1 MAYQMV
7 FKDGFLDRAR
17 RMSGLKSD
25 AAFAGA
31 IGVSESVLSK
41 AKKTGICTPGMVVGL
56 HLAFGFT
63 PGEVATVGETHSD
76 NQHPQQLLTA

>member
-1 MAYQMV
+1 
-7 FKDGFLDRAR
+7 
-17 RMSGLKSD
+17 MSGLKSD

-63 PGEVATVGETHSD
+63 PGEVATVGELHSD
-76 NQHPQQLLTA
+76 NPRPQQLLTA